1 MSIGSQIV
9 STALIEKNQSKFV
22 LRALQGKNR
31 RLPIVTMARQHDKTN
46 DIQYEDAV
54 TPDVSHSEKV
64 DKIDTLHNDEAL
76 IVINQ
81 YDGDQTWAPE
91 EEKRLVRKIDR
102 RLLPILVITFGLT
115 FYDKVLLAHAV
126 SWGSKLICFD
136 LALTTNP

>member
-1 MSIGSQIV
+1 MKR
-9 STALIEKNQSKFV
+9 AKAKFV
-22 LRALQGKNR
+22 LRALQGKDR
-31 RLPIVTMARQHDKTN
+31 RFPIITMARQHDKTT

-64 DKIDTLHNDEAL
+64 DKVDTLHNDEAL
-76 IVINQ
+76 IIITQ

-102 RLLPILVITFGLT
+102 RLLPILVVTFGLT

-126 SWGSKLICFD
+126 SWGSKLGSLD
-136 LALTTNP
+136 LALTAKS